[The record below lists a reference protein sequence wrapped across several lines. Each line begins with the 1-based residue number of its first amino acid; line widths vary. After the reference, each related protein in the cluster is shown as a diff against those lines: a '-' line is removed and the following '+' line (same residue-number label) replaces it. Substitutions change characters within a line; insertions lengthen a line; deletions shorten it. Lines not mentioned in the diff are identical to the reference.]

1 MALAPSERVEVK
13 RAPER
18 ASYDRS
24 RIEQILDA
32 GLIGHLGFVP
42 PGIRGVGSARPQEK
56 GVGSARPQEND
67 EIDGGGPVVL
77 PMMYARVDERVYIH
91 GSPASRLL
99 KTLKR
104 PLPVCLTVT
113 HLDGLVYARSAFHHS
128 MNYRSVVV
136 MGRAVEVTDT
146 EEKLGALRALVER
159 FGHGRWDDA
168 RKPSLKEFNKT
179 LVLALPLEEASAK
192 IRIGPPVDDDEDL
205 DLRVWAGVVPVTLEP
220 GEPVPDPLIP
230 PQIGAPAY
238 LTSKKT

>member
-18 ASYDRS
+18 ASYDRNG
-24 RIEQILDA
+24 IEQILDA
-32 GLIGHLGFVP
+32 GFICHLGFVP
-42 PGIRGVGSARPQEK
+42 PDNERGIGSARPQVYV
-56 GVGSARPQEND
+56 GVN
-67 EIDGGGPVVL
+67 GGGPVVL
-77 PMMYARVDERVYIH
+77 PTMYARVDERVYVH
-91 GSPASRLL
+91 GSPASRML
-99 KTLKR
+99 KTLR
-104 PLPVCLTVT
+104 MPLPVCLTVT

-159 FGHGRWDDA
+159 FGDGRWDDA

-179 LVLALPLEEASAK
+179 LVLALSLKEASAK
-192 IRIGPPVDDDEDL
+192 IRTGPPVDDDEDL
-205 DLRVWAGVVPVTLEP
+205 ELGVWAGVVPVTLEP